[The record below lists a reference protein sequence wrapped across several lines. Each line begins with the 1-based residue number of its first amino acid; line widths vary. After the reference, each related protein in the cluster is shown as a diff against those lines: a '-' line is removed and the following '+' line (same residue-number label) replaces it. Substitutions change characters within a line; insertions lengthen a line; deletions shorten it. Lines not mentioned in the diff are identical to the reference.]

1 MNKKSAILITVVV
14 IILAGIFVYQ
24 GMNKSEENPGIDI
37 GTEKPSENGELTT
50 EDAVTLVGEIF
61 DSKDYEIGSYSKKI
75 EVQGD
80 MYIVVDLV
88 NKENQELNKLVV
100 NVVSGEIFTYD
111 GTDLGLISDITNIE
125 EVDSVDWNGIYQG
138 DGAKVEFL
146 MADTNFFEFTLTT
159 TGVGVAKEFV
169 GVAEI
174 KGQIG
179 VYDDG
184 NYKLEF
190 KRQGDSLTITEAGS
204 PPFAT
209 FAGIY
214 TK

>member
-37 GTEKPSENGELTT
+37 GAEKPSENGELTT

-75 EVQGD
+75 EIENK

-88 NKENQELNKLVV
+88 SKENQELSKLVV

-111 GTDLGLISDITNIE
+111 GTNLGSVSDVTNE
-125 EVDSVDWNGIYQG
+125 EVDSVDWNGIYQNS
-138 DGAKVEFL
+138 GAKVEFL

-159 TGVGVAKEFV
+159 TGVVAKEFV

-184 NYKLEF
+184 SYKLEF
-190 KRQGDSLTITEAGS
+190 KRQGDSLIITEVGS
-204 PPFAT
+204 PPFEAT
-209 FAGIY
+209 FAGTY